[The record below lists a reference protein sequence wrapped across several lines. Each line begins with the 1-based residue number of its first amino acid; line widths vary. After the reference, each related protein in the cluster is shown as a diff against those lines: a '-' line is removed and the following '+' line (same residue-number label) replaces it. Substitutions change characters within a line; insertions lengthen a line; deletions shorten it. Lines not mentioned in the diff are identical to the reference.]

1 MGKTTIVLPDDVHD
15 AARRNGVNMSFTAK
29 RAIERAVMIAEQET
43 GATLAKESTPA
54 STHKE
59 DRYDLR
65 TER

>member
-43 GATLAKESTPA
+43 GAKIRQDPTPDTPSNEA
-54 STHKE
+54 V
-59 DRYDLR
+59 
-65 TER
+65 